1 MGAAKVKLNFSC
13 KNGQINFDGKLLADL
28 RGFEKVNRLAV
39 VAAQEK
45 DNQLLCV
52 TKTDDSTGKTDA
64 EAVGKALEDWGLKES
79 IIACGFDTTSSNTGI
94 HKGSCV
100 FLQDILQRQLLWL
113 ACRHHIMELLV
124 KAADHQVFGDS
135 KSPDVKLFSILKD
148 PSTWNSRNLVDFRLP
163 TIPQAYKNNVDSL
176 LSFIN
181 KQLDEENAAEIPR
194 GDYKE
199 FLELAKI
206 FLGGSIDR
214 KNGYTFQL
222 SRPGAD
228 HHARWMSKCIY
239 FLKLSLLSLVLA
251 ISTELAAEEEGGD
264 HGLLHCFSYLESW
277 FCSPSLLGAAEIDL
291 KLFKRLQKFS
301 KINKKISSATSTV
314 LCRHTWYLT
323 EELIPFS
330 LFNKNLTLEERTTL
344 ARKIGFLPP
353 AELQLCNPKLP
364 PITDGST
371 LTDFPGPRSV
381 LLFNLIGIS
390 HKFLINDNWINQ
402 PEYSITETALR
413 NLSPL
418 NDSCERALALA
429 TLVNGKMTR
438 TESSYQELLVVE
450 AHRKMYALKTKKD
463 LKKFL

>member
-1 MGAAKVKLNFSC
+1 MDNISLSKSTTRRSRATAREMGAAKVKENFSC
-13 KNGQINFDGKLLADL
+13 KNGQINFDGKLLTDL
-28 RGFEKVNRLAV
+28 GGFGKVNRLAV

-52 TKTDDSTGKTDA
+52 TKTDDSTGKA
-64 EAVGKALEDWGLKES
+64 EAEGKALEDWGLKES

-94 HKGSCV
+94 QKGSCV
-100 FLQDILQRQLLWL
+100 LLQDILQRQLPWL

-124 KAADHQVFGDS
+124 KAAYHQVFGDS

-148 PSTWNSRNLVDFRLP
+148 PSTWNSLNLVDFRLP

-181 KQLDEENAAEIPR
+181 KQLDEENAVEIPR

-239 FLKLSLLSLVLA
+239 FLKLSLLSHQFLQSQLSWQQKKKVETMA
-251 ISTELAAEEEGGD
+251 FFIV
-264 HGLLHCFSYLESW
+264 FPYLESW
-277 FCSPSLLGAAEIDL
+277 FCSPSLLGAAENYL

-344 ARKIGFLPP
+344 ARKIGSI
-353 AELQLCNPKLP
+353 
-364 PITDGST
+364 PIVDG
-371 LTDFPGPRSV
+371 FPE
-381 LLFNLIGIS
+381 I
-390 HKFLINDNWINQ
+390 
-402 PEYSITETALR
+402 
-413 NLSPL
+413 LSP
-418 NDSCERALALA
+418 SVIEIPIRAWSGRAQRYE
-429 TLVNGKMTR
+429 T
-438 TESSYQELLVVE
+438 
-450 AHRKMYALKTKKD
+450 KTK
-463 LKKFL
+463 

>member
-1 MGAAKVKLNFSC
+1 MKENFSC
-13 KNGQINFDGKLLADL
+13 KNGQINFDGKLLTDL
-28 RGFEKVNRLAV
+28 GGFGKVNRLAV

-52 TKTDDSTGKTDA
+52 TKTDDSTGKTEA

-79 IIACGFDTTSSNTGI
+79 IIACGIDTTSSNTGI

-100 FLQDILQRQLLWL
+100 LLQDILQRQFLWL

-124 KAADHQVFGDS
+124 KAAYHQVFGDS

-148 PSTWNSRNLVDFRLP
+148 PSTWNSLNLVDFRLP

-181 KQLDEENAAEIPR
+181 KQLDEENAAEIP
-194 GDYKE
+194 
-199 FLELAKI
+199 LAKI

-222 SRPGAD
+222 SRPEAD

-239 FLKLSLLSLVLA
+239 FLKLSLLSHQFLQ
-251 ISTELAAEEEGGD
+251 SELAVEEEGGD

-277 FCSPSLLGAAEIDL
+277 FCSPSLLGAAENDL
-291 KLFKRLQKFS
+291 KLFKRLQRFS

-330 LFNKNLTLEERTTL
+330 LFNKNITLEERTTL
-344 ARKIGFLPP
+344 ARKIGSLPP
-353 AELQLCNPKLP
+353 AELQLCKPKLP

-418 NDSCERALALA
+418 
-429 TLVNGKMTR
+429 
-438 TESSYQELLVVE
+438 LLW
-450 AHRKMYALKTKKD
+450 
-463 LKKFL
+463 

>member
-1 MGAAKVKLNFSC
+1 M
-13 KNGQINFDGKLLADL
+13 
-28 RGFEKVNRLAV
+28 
-39 VAAQEK
+39 
-45 DNQLLCV
+45 
-52 TKTDDSTGKTDA
+52 
-64 EAVGKALEDWGLKES
+64 
-79 IIACGFDTTSSNTGI
+79 
-94 HKGSCV
+94 
-100 FLQDILQRQLLWL
+100 
-113 ACRHHIMELLV
+113 
-124 KAADHQVFGDS
+124 
-135 KSPDVKLFSILKD
+135 
-148 PSTWNSRNLVDFRLP
+148 
-163 TIPQAYKNNVDSL
+163 DSL

-239 FLKLSLLSLVLA
+239 FLKLSLLSHQFLQSQLSWQQKKKVETMA
-251 ISTELAAEEEGGD
+251 FFIV
-264 HGLLHCFSYLESW
+264 FPYLESW
-277 FCSPSLLGAAEIDL
+277 FCSPSLLGAAENDL

-301 KINKKISSATSTV
+301 KINKKITSATSTV

-330 LFNKNLTLEERTTL
+330 LNEKNITLEERTTL
-344 ARKIGFLPP
+344 ARKIGSLPP
-353 AELQLCNPKLP
+353 AEIQLCKPKLP

-381 LLFNLIGIS
+381 LVFNLIGIS

-429 TLVNGKMTR
+429 TLVNGKITR
-438 TESSYQELLVVE
+438 TESSYQELLLVVE

-463 LKKFL
+463 LKKLL